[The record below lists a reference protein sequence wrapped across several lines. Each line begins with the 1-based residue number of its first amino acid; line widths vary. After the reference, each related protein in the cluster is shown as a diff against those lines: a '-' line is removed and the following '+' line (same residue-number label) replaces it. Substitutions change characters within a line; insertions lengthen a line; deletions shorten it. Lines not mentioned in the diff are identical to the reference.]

1 MLSYIWGGMLIVSL
15 VCSLCTG
22 KMEELSS
29 AALNG
34 AGQAVEL
41 SLSLLGAMALWSGL
55 MKIAD
60 KGGITAILA
69 KLFSPILRLLF
80 PDYKPKSPA
89 LKAICANMAANLL
102 GLGNAATP
110 FGIAAMKEM
119 EKENKTPK
127 TANRSMVMFVVLNT
141 ASIQLIPTTI
151 AAMRASAGSNQPFDI
166 IVAVWIVSVLSLLAG
181 ILTAKCFEIP
191 VEKRLLCSNRG
202 GKNGNDR

>member
-1 MLSYIWGGMLIVSL
+1 MLGYIWGIMLIVSL
-15 VCSLCTG
+15 ICSIFTG
-22 KMEELSS
+22 RIAELSS
-29 AALNG
+29 AALSG
-34 AGQAVEL
+34 AAQSVEFM
-41 SLSLLGAMALWSGL
+41 LSLLGAMALWSGL

-69 KLFSPILRLLF
+69 RLFSPILRILF
-80 PDYKPKSPA
+80 PDYKSKSPA

-151 AAMRASAGSNQPFDI
+151 AAMRAAAGSKQPFDI
-166 IVAVWIVSVLSLLAG
+166 IVAVWIVSFLSLFVG
-181 ILTAKCFEIP
+181 IITAKCLEFP
-191 VEKRLLCSNRG
+191 VERRRLGSKRG
-202 GKNGNDR
+202 GKNGNNR